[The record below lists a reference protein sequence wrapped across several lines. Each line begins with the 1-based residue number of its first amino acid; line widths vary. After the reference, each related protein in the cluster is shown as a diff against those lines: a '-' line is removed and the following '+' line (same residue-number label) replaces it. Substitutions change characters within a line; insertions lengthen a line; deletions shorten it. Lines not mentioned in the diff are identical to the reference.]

1 MHLRALT
8 ALARASASAIVVRT
22 PRATALDVSRP
33 ARRLTVTAAASRRDD
48 SIHNLDAQYDSEPA
62 PFVVVKRVRR
72 DDVGALSDIFL
83 STGASSVSTT
93 DADLGTQNEKE
104 IFSSN
109 TLKEAASDAATARV
123 WDSCDVQAYFPSHD
137 VARRS
142 IETAEEILGVTL
154 DVTHGSSKSNDW
166 VQVVKDSFTPT
177 KITEGLYIVPDWCD
191 NVDPSAVNIVLEP
204 GIAFGTGEHPTT
216 RMCLRWLKET
226 LARRGETELVVD
238 FGCGSGV
245 LAIGALVMGA
255 KHAVGVDLA
264 EQAVQSAI
272 DNAKLNG
279 VEDRLVTMLG
289 DGTDAGT
296 PGANAQADIVVA
308 NILIGPVLDLE
319 ELFAG
324 YCKPGGS
331 IALSGILF
339 SEEQSG
345 AVVEKYSKHFT
356 QLEVYEEDGW
366 ACVHGVRNHEKV

>member
-1 MHLRALT
+1 MRALT
-8 ALARASASAIVVRT
+8 ALARASAAIVRSRVASLGASRT
-22 PRATALDVSRP
+22 
-33 ARRLTVTAAASRRDD
+33 ARRLTAATAASPGRDD

-62 PFVVVKRVRR
+62 PYVVVKRVRR
-72 DDVGALSDIFL
+72 DDVGALGDIFL

-93 DADLGTQNEKE
+93 DADLGTEKEKE

-109 TLKEAASDAATARV
+109 TFEEAAADEAQSRV
-123 WDSCDVQAYFPSHD
+123 WDSCDVQAYFPSRD
-137 VARRS
+137 VARGS
-142 IETAEEILGVTL
+142 IEAAEEILGTTL
-154 DVTHGSSKSNDW
+154 DVTYGSSKSNDW

-177 KITEGLYIVPDWCD
+177 KIAEGLYIVPDWCD
-191 NVDPSAVNIVLEP
+191 SVDSSAVNIVLEP

-216 RMCLRWLKET
+216 RMCLRWLKKT

-255 KHAVGVDLA
+255 KRAVGVDLA
-264 EQAVQSAI
+264 AQAVQSSI

-289 DGTDAGT
+289 DGTDSGT
-296 PGANAQADIVVA
+296 PGANGQADIVVA

-319 ELFAG
+319 ELLAG

-331 IALSGILF
+331 IALSGILY
-339 SEEQSG
+339 SEEQSN
-345 AVVEKYSKHFT
+345 AVVAKYSKHFT
-356 QLEVYEEDGW
+356 DIEVWEEDGW
-366 ACVHGVRNHEKV
+366 ACVHGTRNNKTV

>member
-1 MHLRALT
+1 MRALT
-8 ALARASASAIVVRT
+8 ALARASATIVRSRVTSLDASRT
-22 PRATALDVSRP
+22 
-33 ARRLTVTAAASRRDD
+33 ARRLTAATAASPGRDD

-62 PFVVVKRVRR
+62 PYVVVKRVRR
-72 DDVGALSDIFL
+72 DHVGALGDIFL

-93 DADLGTQNEKE
+93 DADLGTENEKE

-109 TLKEAASDAATARV
+109 TFEEAASDEVQSRV
-123 WDSCDVQAYFPSHD
+123 WDSCDVQAYFPSRD
-137 VARRS
+137 VARSS
-142 IETAEEILGVTL
+142 IEAAEEILGTTL
-154 DVTHGSSKSNDW
+154 DVTYGSSKSNDW

-177 KITEGLYIVPDWCD
+177 KIAEGLYIVPDWCD
-191 NVDPSAVNIVLEP
+191 SVDSSAVNIVLEP

-216 RMCLRWLKET
+216 RMCLRWLKKT

-255 KHAVGVDLA
+255 KRAVGVDLA
-264 EQAVQSAI
+264 AQAVQSSI

-289 DGTDAGT
+289 DGTDSGT
-296 PGANAQADIVVA
+296 PGANGQADIVVA

-319 ELFAG
+319 ELLAG

-331 IALSGILF
+331 IALSGILY
-339 SEEQSG
+339 SEEQSN
-345 AVVEKYSKHFT
+345 AVVAKYSKHFT
-356 QLEVYEEDGW
+356 DIEVWEEDGW
-366 ACVHGVRNHEKV
+366 ACVHGTRNNKTV